1 MSNVC
6 EFCENS
12 FSTKT
17 SLLYHQKK
25 AKYCLEKQGKTP
37 TFIKCK
43 NCEKKFQRKQRLAE
57 HEEKCNV
64 QGQLEEMKRKIR
76 DQKEIITKLSTI
88 LREREDHLREQI
100 RNLTKNY
107 EAQIR
112 DLTSKLENVAIK
124 GVTKSTNT
132 NILKLE
138 CLTDEHLKESARLLT
153 AKDVIDATALAK
165 FAAETSFKNRVLP
178 TDIARKTLTWRKA
191 NGKMSKDPKGKKLA
205 VKFFSSIK
213 DCDEIINSVRDQIL
227 SELNTEVSDIERQD
241 IFDRMNEIIK
251 VEKGVKKI
259 SEGEEHEL
267 KEEFVAKLC
276 QVLPNPE

>member
-1 MSNVC
+1 MSNIC
-6 EFCENS
+6 QFCGNTFCS
-12 FSTKT
+12 RI
-17 SLLYHQKK
+17 SLLGHQKK
-25 AKYCLEKQGKTP
+25 TRYCLEKQGKLP
-37 TFIKCK
+37 HFIKCK
-43 NCEKKFQRKQRLAE
+43 NCEKTFQSKQRLAE
-57 HEEKCNV
+57 HEEKCNIYNKV
-64 QGQLEEMKRKIR
+64 EELNKKIR

-100 RNLTKNY
+100 KGY
-107 EAQIR
+107 QAQIR

-178 TDIARKTLTWRKA
+178 TDIAKKTLTWRKA

>member
-1 MSNVC
+1 MSNIC
-6 EFCENS
+6 QFCGNTFCS
-12 FSTKT
+12 RI
-17 SLLYHQKK
+17 SLLGHQKK
-25 AKYCLEKQGKTP
+25 TIYCLEKQGKIP

-43 NCEKKFQRKQRLAE
+43 NCEKTFQSKQRLAD

-64 QGQLEEMKRKIR
+64 QGQLEELNKKIR
-76 DQKEIITKLSTI
+76 DQKEIILKLSTI
-88 LREREDHLREQI
+88 LREREDSLREQI
-100 RNLTKNY
+100 KSY
-107 EAQIR
+107 QAQIR

-124 GVTKSTNT
+124 GVMKSTNT

-138 CLTDEHLKESARLLT
+138 CLTDEHLRDCAKLLT
-153 AKDVIDATALAK
+153 AEDITDATALAK
-165 FAAETSFKNRVLP
+165 FAVKTSFKNRVIP
-178 TDIARKTLTWRKA
+178 TDIARKTLMWRKD

-227 SELNTEVSDIERQD
+227 SELTPEVSDIERQY

-276 QVLPNPE
+276 EFLP